1 MAHRERERSKQYT
14 VEVVSFRSSGSYPY
28 FKTVMFLVFTF
39 ALGLVLILL
48 NLISVLGIIL
58 VLGVMGAVT
67 LVFGLSPALTEHH
80 IGSKNLVLWHGWYF
94 SAKVPLDNIRE
105 VEETEEGIPGH
116 GMNVLLGGNLLY
128 LTNSRVGLVKIKL
141 YDRQMM
147 GGLLGRF
154 ISEVVTNIDE
164 PGPFVKCLRERAG
177 LKIELKTSIIKG
189 TDNCPTCGRA
199 VPEDRRSLIPEGEAK
214 KPSVPIVECIFLV
227 HNDGRLIASYKSGR
241 VQTKETFSVM
251 GMFTAIQDF
260 VKDAF
265 KRTDGNLK
273 TLVHGDLTVLLER
286 GTHIYLA
293 VVIEGGEGSPELRK
307 SMQRSLKEVEAK
319 YGYILVENWD
329 GELTKLEDIKKLL
342 AQILWT

>member
-1 MAHRERERSKQYT
+1 MSHRERERSRQYT

-48 NLISVLGIIL
+48 DLISVLGVIL
-58 VLGVMGAVT
+58 VLGVMGALT
-67 LVFGLSPALTEHH
+67 TVFGLSPALTMHQ
-80 IGSKNLVLWHGWYF
+80 IGSKNLVLRHGWYF

-105 VEETEEGIPGH
+105 VEETEEGVPGH
-116 GMNVLLGGNLLY
+116 GINMLLGGNRLY
-128 LTNSRVGLVKIKL
+128 LANSRVGLVKIKL
-141 YDRQMM
+141 FDRQMM
-147 GGLLGRF
+147 GVLVGRF
-154 ISEVVTNIDE
+154 ISEIVTNVDE

-177 LKIELKTSIIKG
+177 LKVELQTSIIKG
-189 TDNCPTCGRA
+189 TDKCPTCGRP
-199 VPEDRRSLIPEGEAK
+199 VPERRRSLVPEGEAK
-214 KPSVPIVECIFLV
+214 KPLVPVVECIFLV
-227 HNDGRLIASYKSGR
+227 HNDGRLITTYKSGR
-241 VQTKETFSVM
+241 VQTKEAFSVM

-286 GTHIYLA
+286 GEHIYLA
-293 VVIEGGEGSPELRK
+293 VVVEGGEGSPDLRK
-307 SMQRSLKEVEAK
+307 SMQHALHEVQEK
-319 YGYILVENWD
+319 YGSILVEDWD

>member
-1 MAHRERERSKQYT
+1 MAHKERERSRQPS
-14 VEVVSFRSSGSYPY
+14 VEVVSFPSSGSYPY

-39 ALGLVLILL
+39 ALALVIILL
-48 NLISVLGIIL
+48 KIVGPFGIIL
-58 VLGVMGAVT
+58 VIGVMGALT
-67 LVFGLSPALTEHH
+67 LVFGLSPALTVHQ
-80 IGSKNLVLWHGWYF
+80 IGSKNLILRHGWYF
-94 SAKVPLDNIRE
+94 NAKVPLENIRE

-116 GMNVLLGGNLLY
+116 GMNMFLGGNRLY
-128 LTNSRVGLVKIKL
+128 LANSRVGLVKIKL

-154 ISEVVTNIDE
+154 ISEVVTNVDE

-177 LKIELKTSIIKG
+177 LKLELETSIIKG
-189 TDNCPTCGRA
+189 TDLCPTCGRP
-199 VPEDRRSLIPEGEAK
+199 VPEQRRSLLPEGEAK
-214 KPSVPIVECIFLV
+214 KPSMPVVECIFLV

-241 VQTKETFSVM
+241 VQTKEAFSVM

-265 KRTDGNLK
+265 RRTDGNLK

-293 VVIEGGEGSPELRK
+293 VVVEGAEGQTELRK
-307 SMQRSLKEVEAK
+307 AMQRSLKEVEDK
-319 YGYILVENWD
+319 YGSILGEHWD

-342 AQILWT
+342 AQVLWT

>member
-1 MAHRERERSKQYT
+1 MAHKERERPKQYT

-28 FKTVMFLVFTF
+28 FKTVMFLVLTF
-39 ALGLVLILL
+39 ATTLVLILL
-48 NLISVLGIIL
+48 NLMSLLGIVL

-67 LVFGLSPALTEHH
+67 LVFGLSPALTEHQ
-80 IGSKNLVLWHGWYF
+80 IGAKNIIFKHGWYF
-94 SAKVPLDNIRE
+94 NAKVPLDNIRD

-116 GMNVLLGGNLLY
+116 GMNALLGGNRLY
-128 LTNSRVGLVKIKL
+128 LANSRVGLVKIKL

-154 ISEVVTNIDE
+154 ISEVVTNVDE

-177 LKIELKTSIIKG
+177 LKVELKTSIIKG
-189 TDNCPTCGRA
+189 TDNCPTCGRP
-199 VPEDRRSLIPEGEAK
+199 VPEERRSLLPEGDK
-214 KPSVPIVECIFLV
+214 KRSSVPMIECIFLV

-241 VQTKETFSVM
+241 VQTKEAFSVM

-286 GTHIYLA
+286 GKHIYLA
-293 VVIEGGEGSPELRK
+293 VVLEGGEGPPELRK
-307 SMQRSLKEVEAK
+307 SMQRSLTEVEAK
-319 YGYILVENWD
+319 YGYILVEDWD